1 MIRILLFLLVVFAL
15 GLGFS
20 WLAERPGELVVTFAG
35 YQYEVSLMV
44 AAIIVTAL
52 VAAVMILWWL
62 LKAIWTSPQTVAR
75 YFRVRRRDRGYQA
88 LSTGMIAAGAGDA
101 GLARTKKREA
111 MKLISAD
118 QEPLIHLLDAQ
129 ASLLEGNHEDARRK
143 FEAMLDDPE
152 MRILGL
158 RGLYLEAQ
166 RLGDREAAQ
175 HYAGRAAE
183 IAPQLGWASNAA
195 LEARTAAGDWDGA
208 LEILEARRST
218 KQIEATE
225 AKRKRAVLLTA
236 KAMDVLDRDPLA
248 AKNAALEANR
258 LAPDLV
264 PAAVIAAKALF
275 RQDDLRKGSKVLETA
290 WHKTAHPDIAATYVY
305 ARHGD
310 SVMDRLVRAKK
321 LRSQRQNNAE
331 SSLAVARAALEAGE
345 LDLARE
351 TAEEAMRIE
360 PREAVFLLLADI
372 EEALTGDEGRIRQWL
387 ARAVRAPRDPAWVAD
402 GVVSEHW
409 APVSP
414 VTGKLDMFEWRPPVE
429 KTSGLLEQERQE
441 EDELRKPL
449 LAAPVAPAPVAEP
462 EKAAAGDGE
471 AIEEAELVAATPAS
485 EPPTTTK
492 KADEEAAG
500 SADADPSEEALQ
512 PPPPH
517 AAAND
522 DAWPKE
528 PDGTAMPQPDD
539 PGVDPE
545 DRDDDARSKRFK
557 LF

>member
-208 LEILEARRST
+208 LGILEARRST
-218 KQIEATE
+218 KQIEPDE

-290 WHKTAHPDIAATYVY
+290 WRKTAHPDIAATYVY

-331 SSLAVARAALEAGE
+331 SALTVARAALEAGE

-402 GVVSEHW
+402 GVVSERW

-429 KTSGLLEQERQE
+429 KTAGLLEQERQE

-449 LAAPVAPAPVAEP
+449 LAAPVAPVPVAAPEP
-462 EKAAAGDGE
+462 DAAGNGE

-485 EPPTTTK
+485 ETPPPTEKSGEETTDSA
-492 KADEEAAG
+492 KADPPEEA
-500 SADADPSEEALQ
+500 PQ
-512 PPPPH
+512 RPPPH

-528 PDGTAMPQPDD
+528 PDGAAMPQPDD

-545 DRDDDARSKRFK
+545 DAEGDARSKRFK

>member
-208 LEILEARRST
+208 LGILEARRST
-218 KQIEATE
+218 KQIEADE

-290 WHKTAHPDIAATYVY
+290 WRKTAHPDIAATYVY

-331 SSLAVARAALEAGE
+331 SSLTVARAALEAGE

-372 EEALTGDEGRIRQWL
+372 EEAQTGDEGRIRQWL

-402 GVVSEHW
+402 GVVSERW

-429 KTSGLLEQERQE
+429 KTSDLLEQERQA

-449 LAAPVAPAPVAEP
+449 LTAPVAPAPVAEP
-462 EKAAAGDGE
+462 ENAAAGNGE

-485 EPPTTTK
+485 EAPPRADKTDNE
-492 KADEEAAG
+492 ADETAK
-500 SADADPSEEALQ
+500 ADPSEVAPA

-522 DAWPKE
+522 DAWSQE
-528 PDGTAMPQPDD
+528 PDGDGRPQPDD

-545 DRDDDARSKRFK
+545 DADEDARSKRFK